1 MNLQFTNDN
10 ILSKS
15 MVFVGQKAKKIIQPS
30 KLGDEVVTEFLTH
43 VVTAYKT
50 CSQYAQTKLRLSNQT
65 LKSAAIDPEFILSQK
80 VGDLNH
86 LLGLPD
92 LLAHMLDGDEEHE
105 GCDREVRKCMQG
117 NNLPACKS
125 PNDNEVDV
133 VQWWSS
139 ISTKYPWVYKMV
151 MSALSIF
158 CAPKVKSSFN
168 IMSDTNDKKSNRMKV
183 KTFNVI

>member
-139 ISTKYPWVYKMV
+139 ISTKYP
-151 MSALSIF
+151 
-158 CAPKVKSSFN
+158 
-168 IMSDTNDKKSNRMKV
+168 
-183 KTFNVI
+183 